1 MCVVLRRGKPT
12 NSSSAKQSST
22 FCRCSSWGVW
32 QAVFVQDKNCGF
44 GHRFRIE
51 PSNSNIPQHVLTSNA
66 SLHPHPMR
74 TWCIRAYE
82 YFTCHG
88 SLVEIRG
95 VVFYNGVWSHYHF
108 DKQNMNCRNTD
119 TFSHNE
125 TQTSFLVASVG
136 VMSPCLEFDFT
147 TMCESWHPKSTR
159 RTAWER
165 HENADKLTES
175 RFAWWRHVMCNAP
188 VFFTVFQLYTVTT
201 CIL

>member
-1 MCVVLRRGKPT
+1 MCSVVTGEPT
-12 NSSSAKQSST
+12 DSSVGVQFWS
-22 FCRCSSWGVW
+22 VW
-32 QAVFVQDKNCGF
+32 QALFVQNKHCGF

-74 TWCIRAYE
+74 TWCIRAHE

-95 VVFYNGVWSHYHF
+95 VFDNGVWSHYHF

-125 TQTSFLVASVG
+125 TQTRLSCCKCGCDV
-136 VMSPCLEFDFT
+136 
-147 TMCESWHPKSTR
+147 TMFGIRFHHLCVNHGTQNPREGLPGNGTK
-159 RTAWER
+159 
-165 HENADKLTES
+165 NADKLTES
-175 RFAWWRHVMCNAP
+175 RCAWWRHVMCNAP